1 MVDKAMSTMDIDA
14 SIAGTERLL
23 AQGADGSV
31 ILVSAISAYVI
42 DDLIAST
49 AATPTTGDYLLGFR
63 GTDEKTMTL
72 DLVAAYAVT
81 YAYSAASAVTP
92 AASGDLLLVNRS
104 GTIYDMDVDVLKT
117 YALVGIQATV
127 LNTSALGSAT
137 LGATDLVTV
146 CQVGTPTS
154 PKTATL
160 TALTTY
166 LDAALIAL
174 GTMQTSACAYLKT
187 YTAALS
193 AKSTGAAADTL
204 YVINSG
210 TAYKMTLATIAD
222 YCVDATYDL
231 PWLLIAASKYTALP
245 TTTSTLAMSD
255 TSDISIGDPVKFTWS
270 GTTYYAVVTAMSGN
284 SSITIAG
291 APFSTS
297 ASLTD
302 LYVGTP
308 GQVKNVTYWVSDL
321 FGDAIYDI
329 LSTVGRYERWEG
341 SAAYLV
347 AFAATSGEAD
357 TGAAQP
363 KINVEVGGNAVSTND
378 TNKGLQIS
386 GTPGTWIAN
395 SAVEIH
401 TTNYAVSRGEA
412 IEILCTEA
420 GTNGDAADLSITLT
434 FVYE

>member
-1 MVDKAMSTMDIDA
+1 M
-14 SIAGTERLL
+14 
-23 AQGADGSV
+23 GA
-31 ILVSAISAYVI
+31 
-42 DDLIAST
+42 
-49 AATPTTGDYLLGFR
+49 R
-63 GTDEKTMTL
+63 GTDEKTLTL

-204 YVINSG
+204 YVVNSG
-210 TAYKMTLATIAD
+210 TAYKMTLATIAE

-231 PWLLIAASKYTALP
+231 PWQLIAASKYTALA

-255 TSDISIGDPVKFTWS
+255 TSDISIGDPVKFTLDN
-270 GTTYYAVVTAMSGN
+270 TTYYYAVVTGISGS

-291 APFSTS
+291 APFSTTE
-297 ASLTD
+297 SLTA

-308 GQVKNVTYWVSDL
+308 GQVKNVTYWVGDL
-321 FGDAIYDI
+321 FGDAVYDI

-341 SAAYLV
+341 SRAYLV
-347 AFAATSGEAD
+347 TFAATSGEAD

-363 KINVEVGGNAVSTND
+363 KINVEIGGNAVSTND
-378 TNKGLQIS
+378 TNKGLQVS
-386 GTPGTWIAN
+386 GTPGTWTAN
-395 SAVEIH
+395 GAVEIS
-401 TTNYAVSRGEA
+401 TTNYVVDRGEA
-412 IEILCTEA
+412 IELLCTEA